1 MHWLSTVLFD
11 KHSNLVRSKEETEWQ
26 RKPVM
31 KLDSNS
37 RVVLLQSLYSVLLLT
52 MWLLRQE
59 ALFQQRATGAP
70 LMEEKN
76 YFKSSLKG

>member
-1 MHWLSTVLFD
+1 
-11 KHSNLVRSKEETEWQ
+11 
-26 RKPVM
+26 M
-31 KLDSNS
+31 KLGSNS

-59 ALFQQRATGAP
+59 TVFQQRATGA